1 MMKQVIVAALSVS
14 LVMGGISPAAA
25 QDNSADISVNSSSQG
40 APNPEVKDPGT
51 DEGEGKGKENG
62 SEDGQNPSDDPQGAE
77 LSSKPVGST
86 DLKTVIGAIV
96 GSLAVGALIAAGV
109 NWAVQSRLIP
119 NPLPGLIPN
128 PPAPPAPAPSP

>member
-1 MMKQVIVAALSVS
+1 MKKVIVAALSVS

-25 QDNSADISVNSSSQG
+25 QDNAAGIPVNSSSQG
-40 APNPEVKDPGT
+40 ALNPEVGNPDNGEDPA
-51 DEGEGKGKENG
+51 
-62 SEDGQNPSDDPQGAE
+62 SEDNEDPSTDSQGAK

-109 NWAVQSRLIP
+109 NWAVQSLSLIH
-119 NPLPGLIPN
+119 I
-128 PPAPPAPAPSP
+128 